1 MNVIRFSDL
10 CAQGQVAGKRVFIR
24 ADLNVPQ
31 DDAGQIT
38 EDTRIRASLPCIQ
51 MALDAGAAVMVTS
64 HLGRPTEGAF
74 TPADSLA
81 PVAARLAQLLGRE
94 VPLVADWVDGVRVQ
108 PGQVVLLE
116 NCRVNLGEKK
126 NNEALAKKMAALCDI
141 FVHDAFGTAH
151 RAEASTYGIAEFAPV
166 ACAGPL
172 LAAEMDAITL
182 ALANPK
188 RPLVAI
194 VAGSKVSTKLTI
206 LKSLADKV
214 DQLIVGGGIAN
225 TFMLA
230 SGLAIGK
237 SLAEHDLLLEARA
250 VMEAMKA
257 RGAAVPIPTDVVTAK
272 SFSADAVATVKAAH
286 EVADDDLILDIGP
299 ETAAALALQLK
310 SAGTI
315 VWNGPVGVFEFAAF
329 ENGTRTL
336 AHAIAE
342 SSAFSIAGGGDTLAA
357 IAKYGI
363 EKQVGYISTGGGA
376 FLEVLEGKTLPAFE
390 ILTRRAAAQSDHA
403 SVPESGLDVAR
414 GVGMMGSETSLRK
427 ILKTVVESMGSSLP
441 AIEAA
446 LAQGDAALA
455 SRLLHGIKGYTPIF
469 CTDSLI
475 AQVAHL
481 EGVSKTATAAEIA
494 PLFAQLA
501 PRLVSLLTEVK
512 TFVAQPGV

>member
-10 CAQGQVAGKRVFIR
+10 CAQGQVTGKRVFIR

-31 DDAGQIT
+31 DDTGYIT
-38 EDTRIRASLPCIQ
+38 EDTRIRASMPCIQ

-74 TPADSLA
+74 EASDSLA
-81 PVAARLAQLLGRE
+81 PVAQRLGELMGRE
-94 VPLVADWVDGVRVQ
+94 VPLVADWVNGVDVQ
-108 PGQVVLLE
+108 PGQLVLLE

-151 RAEASTYGIAEFAPV
+151 RAEASTYGIAQFAPI

-182 ALANPK
+182 ALASPA

-194 VAGSKVSTKLTI
+194 VAGSKVLTKLTI
-206 LKSLADKV
+206 LRSLADKV

-230 SGLAIGK
+230 AGLSIGK
-237 SLAEHDLLLEARA
+237 SLAEHDLVADAKA
-250 VMEAMKA
+250 VMDIMKA

-272 SFSADAVATVKAAH
+272 TFSADAVATVKAATD
-286 EVADDDLILDIGP
+286 VADDDLILDIGP
-299 ETAAALALQLK
+299 VTAAALAEQLK
-310 SAGTI
+310 AAGTI

-329 ENGTRTL
+329 ENGTKVL

-342 SSAFSIAGGGDTLAA
+342 SKGFSIAGGGDTLAA

-376 FLEVLEGKTLPAFE
+376 FLEILEGKTLPAFE
-390 ILTRRAAAQSDHA
+390 ILSRRAA
-403 SVPESGLDVAR
+403 
-414 GVGMMGSETSLRK
+414 ET
-427 ILKTVVESMGSSLP
+427 T
-441 AIEAA
+441 
-446 LAQGDAALA
+446 DA
-455 SRLLHGIKGYTPIF
+455 
-469 CTDSLI
+469 
-475 AQVAHL
+475 
-481 EGVSKTATAAEIA
+481 VSA
-494 PLFAQLA
+494 
-501 PRLVSLLTEVK
+501 
-512 TFVAQPGV
+512 